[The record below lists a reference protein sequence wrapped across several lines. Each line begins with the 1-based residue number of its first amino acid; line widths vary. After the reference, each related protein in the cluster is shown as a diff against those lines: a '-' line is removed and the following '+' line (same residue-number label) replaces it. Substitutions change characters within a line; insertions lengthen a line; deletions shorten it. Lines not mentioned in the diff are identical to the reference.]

1 MVGMSKNLW
10 EFRNSDAI
18 SDLFWPHCVAFYVFL
33 VVCHSFFVT
42 MPASPYNL
50 FFFFFFSLVV
60 QYAHKEITKIFW
72 MHRFEDWEN
81 LLGRFK
87 FQ

>member
-1 MVGMSKNLW
+1 
-10 EFRNSDAI
+10 
-18 SDLFWPHCVAFYVFL
+18 
-33 VVCHSFFVT
+33 

-50 FFFFFFSLVV
+50 FFSFSFSLVV

-72 MHRFEDWEN
+72 MHEFEDWEN